1 MNTDTLVLVVA
12 RHSSK
17 SVFPGLKCFSSFLD
31 FIFAWLTCVGTEWL
45 FDMCSNVIFQTL
57 HRSELQLMA
66 HLIGYWGGND
76 VAKKCRLSL
85 VLVGLHN
92 RQWPMTNTHLAW
104 EPMTRWLPDKKD
116 RRVPTTTDVFLQYH
130 LGSYRIQ
137 GYFWRFPIYR
147 NATLTRW
154 SSTTR
159 HTGHMV
165 TLKNRDWGN
174 MSWFLLRY
182 SFLRVAWLF
191 LTSRFFPFLASLRS
205 FFLLPWGCWD

>member
-66 HLIGYWGGND
+66 HLIGYWGG
-76 VAKKCRLSL
+76 
-85 VLVGLHN
+85 GLYCSH
-92 RQWPMTNTHLAW
+92 R
-104 EPMTRWLPDKKD
+104 
-116 RRVPTTTDVFLQYH
+116 
-130 LGSYRIQ
+130 GSYRLQ
-137 GYFWRFPIYR
+137 GHFWRFPIPR
-147 NATLTRW
+147 NATLTDTRL

-159 HTGHMV
+159 HTEHIV

-182 SFLRVAWLF
+182 SFLRVTWLF
-191 LTSRFFPFLASLRS
+191 LTSRFFPFLASLSS
-205 FFLLPWGCWD
+205 FFLLPWWCWD